1 MNRSFRVNT
10 GLGSARDSR
19 AVVGDLAGISFPK
32 CVLARSPK
40 PARESRALPGSL
52 VAALILF
59 GILTNIQASD
69 NIPAPPQAKPIA
81 LKGATIHPVN
91 GPDIPSGTIVFD
103 QGKITA
109 LGADIPI
116 PEGAEVIDVSGKHV
130 YPGLISANS
139 VLGLIEIGA
148 ARATVDTEESGM
160 INPNVRATT
169 SINPD
174 SELIPVARANGI
186 LTAHA
191 VPEGG
196 VVSGQSAVLRME
208 GWTPEEM
215 TVRSPAAMHLRW
227 PNLTINRNPRAQKSV
242 KDQQKDSDKAQKLIR
257 ESFATARSYWQAR
270 KSGTPGFKSDLRW
283 EALMPVFDGKLPLFV
298 HANTVTQI
306 EAALTWAKE
315 AQLKFVLVGG
325 QEAWRMAPE
334 LKASD
339 TPVIITLST
348 ALPSRRDDGYD
359 ATFGNAAKLHEAG
372 VRFCMA
378 MEGQNSG
385 APHERNLPYEAS
397 MASAFGLPKE
407 EALKAVT
414 LYPAQLLGVE
424 DQLGSLQTGK
434 AATLIVTN
442 GDPLD
447 FPTQVEAA
455 YIDGRKIDLTNRQT
469 RLRDKYNEKYRRQ

>member
-1 MNRSFRVNT
+1 MTCRASAAADAGGEAFHSRNAARQREA
-10 GLGSARDSR
+10 GLSN
-19 AVVGDLAGISFPK
+19 
-32 CVLARSPK
+32 
-40 PARESRALPGSL
+40 ALQIVRPI
-52 VAALILF
+52 VAAFVLF
-59 GILTNIQASD
+59 GLLGNIRASD

-81 LKGATIHPVN
+81 LKGATIHPVS

-103 QGKITA
+103 KGKITA
-109 LGADIPI
+109 IGADAPIPAGADI
-116 PEGAEVIDVSGKHV
+116 IDVSGKHI

-148 ARATVDTEESGM
+148 ARATVDIAESGT
-160 INPNVRATT
+160 INPNARAAS

-174 SELIPVARANGI
+174 SELLPVARANGI
-186 LTAHA
+186 LTVHA

-196 VVSGQSAVLRME
+196 IVSGQSAVLRMD

-227 PNLTINRNPRAQKSV
+227 PDLTINRDHRARKSV
-242 KDQQKDSDKAQKLIR
+242 KDQQKDIDKAVKQIR
-257 ESFATARSYWQAR
+257 DSFQTARSYWQAR

-298 HANTVTQI
+298 HANTMAQI
-306 EAALTWAKE
+306 EAALAWAKE
-315 AQLKFVLVGG
+315 AQLKIVLVGG
-325 QEAWRMAPE
+325 QDAWRMAPQ
-334 LKASD
+334 LKESD

-348 ALPSRRDDGYD
+348 ALPSRRDEGYD
-359 ATFGNAAKLHEAG
+359 ITFSNAARLHEAG

-378 MEGQNSG
+378 MDGRNSE

-397 MASAFGLPKE
+397 IASAFGLPKE

-414 LYPAQLLGVE
+414 LYPAQLLGID

-434 AATLIVTN
+434 AATLIVTT

-469 RLRDKYNEKYRRQ
+469 RLRDKYKEKYRRK